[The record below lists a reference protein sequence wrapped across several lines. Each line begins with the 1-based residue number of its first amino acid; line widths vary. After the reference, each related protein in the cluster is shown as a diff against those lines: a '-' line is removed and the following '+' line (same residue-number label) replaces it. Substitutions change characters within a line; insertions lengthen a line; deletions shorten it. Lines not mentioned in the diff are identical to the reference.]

1 MWLNA
6 SRPGVRRPGPSLRV
20 KLVAVTLCLLA
31 AGAAVIVAVGA
42 GALRG
47 QLTSQAG
54 AQLRAYVNQ
63 LTSHPFQVLDTA
75 RGTPVTTAPFDA
87 TGARAPGTASLS
99 GAARAAAAA
108 SAPGTAVTA
117 TGAFSIE
124 LRGPSGQLLLSV
136 GPGTRPGQA
145 LPAPFA
151 PIPAQTGELRTVQ
164 ATGGGEYLVIAE
176 PVHLQARR
184 LVFGYGADD
193 FAVTG
198 GHGTGQAGTLVVG
211 VQLAGVGRTVQRLTL
226 LAVAV
231 SATAILI
238 GGGLLWA
245 AVRFSLRPVTRAA
258 QTADAVAAALEGD
271 GSTAADGLAQ
281 RVPERA
287 AGSLARSLNTML
299 NQLGAR
305 FTASADAAAA
315 ARAATDR
322 MAGHLFSVGDQLRR
336 PVSLLHGQAEHWAH
350 RDRGSAD
357 PDRVLT
363 QIATHAARAE
373 ALLAEPGTT
382 DAAHAAD
389 GADASVRAEDQGA
402 GGDAGAGCDQ
412 DRAVAGDLV
421 D

>member
-1 MWLNA
+1 MAPPSAAASSACSAASALGPPGSARPDTVSVEHQVDVDVRGPVEVQREQPGDGRLARARYAGEQVGPGVLPGRQCARRGGQRLSAQPSFPLGHHRGDLGAASARAVHWATVRAGRAHWSVWPNV

-42 GALRG
+42 SALRG

-99 GAARAAAAA
+99 GRPARPVRPLRPARRARRSPRGDRGVQHRTARSERATAAQR
-108 SAPGTAVTA
+108 
-117 TGAFSIE
+117 
-124 LRGPSGQLLLSV
+124 

-193 FAVTG
+193 FAVTAG
-198 GHGTGQAGTLVVG
+198 PRAGQAGTLVVG
-211 VQLAGVGRTVQRLTL
+211 LQLAGIGQTVQRLTL

-238 GGGLLWA
+238 AGGLAWA
-245 AVRFSLRPVTRAA
+245 AIRFSLRPVTRAA
-258 QTADAVAAALEGD
+258 QTADAVAAA
-271 GSTAADGLAQ
+271 
-281 RVPERA
+281 
-287 AGSLARSLNTML
+287 
-299 NQLGAR
+299 
-305 FTASADAAAA
+305 
-315 ARAATDR
+315 
-322 MAGHLFSVGDQLRR
+322 
-336 PVSLLHGQAEHWAH
+336 
-350 RDRGSAD
+350 
-357 PDRVLT
+357 
-363 QIATHAARAE
+363 
-373 ALLAEPGTT
+373 
-382 DAAHAAD
+382 
-389 GADASVRAEDQGA
+389 
-402 GGDAGAGCDQ
+402 
-412 DRAVAGDLV
+412 
-421 D
+421 